1 MINATKKLLR
11 ILDRKQKHQVV
22 LLVLMML
29 VGGVM
34 ESVGVSLMLPL
45 ITGIMYENE
54 WKSKWYAKI
63 ICNLFHIG
71 SQRSYIIVL
80 LVALILVFIIKNAY
94 LMVEYNVQYG
104 FIAKSRYQLQQN
116 LIHQYMRVPYAFYL
130 NANSGEIIR
139 VLSNDTFY
147 TFTLLTSLLCIYT
160 EVIVSAILIVT
171 IILIS
176 PQIAFWMAI
185 FLIVEVLLIWKVI
198 KPIMRR
204 EGQKLLK
211 ENGASNSWALQI
223 INGIKSIKVSHTEG
237 YFEKNYNE
245 HAYAA
250 VDASRKNQTYSVVPR
265 LLIEA
270 VTVMAVLTMILFQL
284 LAGMDVMRVVPQL
297 SAFVVAAVRLLPSV
311 NRISTNINQIPYYED
326 ALNTVL
332 HALEDEEYNIG
343 KVIRGFSSKK
353 VDGQSTKSVKIDFEN
368 KVVVDHVTFSY
379 PNSETEILKDA
390 YLEIAK
396 GQSVGI
402 VGTSGAGKTTIV
414 DIMLG
419 LLKPKEG
426 AVRVDGTDIEDSLPA
441 WLGILSYIPQNIFLI
456 DDSVRKNVAFG
467 IDEQYID
474 DGEVWRALKEAQ
486 MEEFV
491 RSLPDGLD
499 TGVGEKGI
507 RLSGG
512 QCQRIGIARALYND
526 PEILFFDEAT
536 SSLDNETESAIMEA
550 IESLKGYK
558 TLVVIAHRLTT
569 IKNCDVV
576 YRIEEGKAFKD

>member
-1 MINATKKLLR
+1 M
-11 ILDRKQKHQVV
+11 RK
-22 LLVLMML
+22 
-29 VGGVM
+29 
-34 ESVGVSLMLPL
+34 
-45 ITGIMYENE
+45 
-54 WKSKWYAKI
+54 
-63 ICNLFHIG
+63 
-71 SQRSYIIVL
+71 
-80 LVALILVFIIKNAY
+80 
-94 LMVEYNVQYG
+94 
-104 FIAKSRYQLQQN
+104 
-116 LIHQYMRVPYAFYL
+116 
-130 NANSGEIIR
+130 
-139 VLSNDTFY
+139 
-147 TFTLLTSLLCIYT
+147 
-160 EVIVSAILIVT
+160 
-171 IILIS
+171 
-176 PQIAFWMAI
+176 
-185 FLIVEVLLIWKVI
+185 
-198 KPIMRR
+198 

-223 INGIKSIKVSHTEG
+223 INGIKSIKVSHTED

-250 VDASRKNQTYSVVPR
+250 VDASRKNQTYSVIPR

-332 HALEDEEYNIG
+332 NALEDDKYNIG
-343 KVIRGFSSKK
+343 KIIRNSSKIK
-353 VDGQSTKSVKIDFEN
+353 VEKQSAKIEKMVFEKN
-368 KVVVDHVTFSY
+368 VVVDHITFSY
-379 PNSETEILKDA
+379 PNSETDILKDA

-419 LLKPKEG
+419 LLKPKKG
-426 AVRVDGTDIEDSLPA
+426 AVLVDGSDIENSLSA

-467 IDEQYID
+467 IDEQDID

-491 RSLPDGLD
+491 RSLPEGLD

-550 IESLKGYK
+550 IENLKGYK

-576 YRIEEGKAFKD
+576 YRIEKGKAFKD

>member
-11 ILDRKQKHQVV
+11 ILDQRQKHQVV

-34 ESVGVSLMLPL
+34 ESIGVSLMLPL

-54 WKSKWYAKI
+54 WNSKWYAKI
-63 ICNLFHIG
+63 ICNLFHIET
-71 SQRSYIIVL
+71 QRSYIVVL
-80 LVALILVFIIKNAY
+80 LIALIFVFIIKNAY

-104 FIAKSRYQLQQN
+104 FIARSRYQLQRN
-116 LIHQYMRVPYAFYL
+116 LIQQYMRVPYAFYL

-160 EVIVSAILIVT
+160 EVIVSAILIIT

-176 PQIAFWMAI
+176 PQIAIWLAF
-185 FLIVEVLLIWKVI
+185 FLIVEVFLIWKVI
-198 KPIMRR
+198 KPIMRK

-223 INGIKSIKVSHTEG
+223 INGIKSIKVSHTED

-250 VDASRKNQTYSVVPR
+250 VDASRKNQTYSVIPR

-311 NRISTNINQIPYYED
+311 NRISTNI
-326 ALNTVL
+326 
-332 HALEDEEYNIG
+332 G
-343 KVIRGFSSKK
+343 KIIRNSSKIK
-353 VDGQSTKSVKIDFEN
+353 VEKQSAKIEKMVFEKN
-368 KVVVDHVTFSY
+368 VVVDHITFSY
-379 PNSETEILKDA
+379 PNSETDILKDA

-419 LLKPKEG
+419 LLKPKKG
-426 AVRVDGTDIEDSLPA
+426 AVLVDGSDIENSLSA

-467 IDEQYID
+467 IDEQDID

-491 RSLPDGLD
+491 RSLPEGLD

-550 IESLKGYK
+550 IENLKGYK
-558 TLVVIAHRLTT
+558 TLVVIAHRRT
-569 IKNCDVV
+569 IVMLCT
-576 YRIEEGKAFKD
+576 E